1 MDSEEIRDALNS
13 MENSSVSGDD
23 FSPDEDEYIPDSDS
37 DTRSDDSI
45 DEDLDI
51 SATNVNNTADE
62 EQTETTTV
70 WTSPATGETLKNFE
84 EFTNP
89 PQVLQ
94 YDAGTPFQ
102 YYRKF
107 LTDEILDI
115 IVEETNRNANSQV
128 AGIGTR
134 SSSRMNMWKDTDRQE
149 IMEFLAIVMY
159 MGMVKYPAIT
169 DYWKPS
175 TLFKNA
181 FVPQVMARNRF
192 QILLKFIHFADNAQ
206 SSETVSKTYKIDK
219 IVQELILAFKQN
231 RPASQKLVIDESMI
245 PFRGR
250 LGFRQ
255 YLPGKAHKYGI
266 KVFKLADT
274 TGPLK

>member
-1 MDSEEIRDALNS
+1 MNSEEIRNALNS
-13 MENSSVSGDD
+13 MENSSVSGED
-23 FSPDEDEYIPDSDS
+23 FSPDEDEYIPDSGS
-37 DTRSDDSI
+37 DTRRDDSI
-45 DEDLDI
+45 DEDLDV

-62 EQTETTTV
+62 EQTETTTP

-89 PQVLQ
+89 PQALQ

-128 AGIGTR
+128 TGIGTR
-134 SSSRMNMWKDTDRQE
+134 SSSGMNMWKDTDRQE
-149 IMEFLAIVMY
+149 IMEFLAIVIY
-159 MGMVKYPAIT
+159 MGVVKYTAIT
-169 DYWKPS
+169 NYWNPS
-175 TLFKNA
+175 TLLKNA

-206 SSETVSKTYKIDK
+206 SSETVSKTYKVDK
-219 IVQELILAFKQN
+219 VLQELILAFKQN

-245 PFRGR
+245 PLRGR
-250 LGFRQ
+250 LGFR
-255 YLPGKAHKYGI
+255 P
-266 KVFKLADT
+266 
-274 TGPLK
+274 